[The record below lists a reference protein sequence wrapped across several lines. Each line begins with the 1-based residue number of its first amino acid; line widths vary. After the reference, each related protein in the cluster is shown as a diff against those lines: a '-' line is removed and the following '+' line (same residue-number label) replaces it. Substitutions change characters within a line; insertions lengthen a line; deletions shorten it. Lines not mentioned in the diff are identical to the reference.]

1 MAKSAKFIIYQ
12 DFDRAYRWRLRSD
25 EGVTI
30 ASSESGHSERSEC
43 AQEMEDWRLEY
54 PNVLVRDATVR
65 SFEKQTLSQWLTSE
79 GRSKALL
86 ESAT

>member
-1 MAKSAKFIIYQ
+1 MAKAAKFIIYQ
-12 DFDRAYRWRLRSD
+12 DFDSAYRWRLRSD

-30 ASSESGHSERSEC
+30 ASSESGHSERSGC
-43 AQEMEDWRLEY
+43 AREMEHWRLEY

-79 GRSKALL
+79 RRSKALL

>member
-1 MAKSAKFIIYQ
+1 MAKFIVYQ

-30 ASSESGHSERSEC
+30 ASSETGHGERSGC
-43 AQEMEDWRLEY
+43 AKEMELWKLEY

-65 SFEKQTLSQWLTSE
+65 TFEQQTLSQWLTSQAHFE
-79 GRSKALL
+79 GLL
-86 ESAT
+86 ERAT